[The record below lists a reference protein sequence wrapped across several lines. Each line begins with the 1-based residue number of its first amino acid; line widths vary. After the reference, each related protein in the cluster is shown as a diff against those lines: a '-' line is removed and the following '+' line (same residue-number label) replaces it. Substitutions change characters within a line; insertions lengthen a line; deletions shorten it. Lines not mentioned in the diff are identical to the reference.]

1 MAAKAKFTANQV
13 YAVIKPFS
21 LTAEQEAAVQSAPID
36 SPALI
41 VAGAG
46 SGKTELMAVRVLWL
60 VANGFARPEQIL
72 GLTFTRKAAAE
83 LSKRIYDSLLKL
95 RDSEFWPEELEY
107 DFSPPNI
114 STYNAYANGLFRDFA
129 LAIGYEPEAALL
141 TEAAAFQL
149 AREVVVRQGSDVDS
163 RLTDLDVNLNP
174 LIEAVLALA
183 QEMND
188 NIVGAQEVEDLIEGV
203 ISALS
208 DLPKKAGSSDLAQF
222 AYMTD
227 ILKPLVSTPVV
238 AKLAEAYIQEK
249 RRQGCVDYSDQ
260 VALAERAVREVPA
273 VRERERASYTQVLL
287 DEYQDTSFLQT
298 RLLKNLFAGTS
309 VFAVGDPNQSIYG
322 WRGASA
328 SNLSKF
334 HEDFESGEAAAN
346 FTLSTSWR
354 NPSSVLEL
362 ANRLTG
368 ELKVVTLQ
376 PREGAG
382 AGQISINF
390 QQNMNQE
397 AASVAAWFKTKM
409 AGDATGALLMRK
421 RSQMPLFVDAMQA
434 AGLDVEV
441 VGLGGL
447 LEMPEVVDLIC
458 ALRVIHFP
466 EAGSQLIRLLTGPR
480 WRIGA
485 KDIERLHRYATR
497 LAKPVD
503 DDLKVR
509 QQEGLAK
516 EDAVSIVDA
525 LDLLLEEKTP
535 EKIGFSD
542 QGLPRLKDAAVTL
555 RNFRRKT
562 GMPLAEFVRVVEQ
575 ELWLDIEVAANPR
588 RKNPMAHLNAF
599 AAVVSSYAG
608 SNNRPHLGA
617 FLEWLEFAD
626 ERERFEVPNA
636 NPEKGVVQVLTIHAA
651 KGLEWDNV
659 CVANLVEG
667 DFPGDGKGGTGWLG
681 LGRLPYPLRG
691 DRDSL
696 PEWKF
701 RGVASQP
708 EAKQSH
714 EDFKAAAKAHQLLE
728 ELRLIYVA
736 VTRPKAEL
744 LLTGSY
750 WKPGNKKPR
759 DASRYLRTALEIESL
774 THHQLPELLSEVNP
788 LSEVQK
794 FESWPLDP
802 LGERHRSEVEAARDR
817 TLSALEREDELRLGL
832 AFGDRVQT
840 EIDLLLA
847 ERDEALN
854 AANRVE
860 LPVRV
865 PASRFKDFVSDLPA
879 LIERYRRPMPQKPYK
894 QTRAGTL
901 FHSWV
906 EARYGAE
913 HLADELDSLDNHNSD
928 LDLESIKALQAN
940 FEKSRWAKLEPLE
953 IEREIQMTIEGN
965 TFICK
970 LDAVFATSTGVEVI
984 DWKTG
989 KKPKDKADQELRAL
1003 QLALYRL
1010 AYSRFSGLPLD
1021 KIEASFYFVAD
1032 DVEVKPEHLLDE
1044 AELLDLWKKS
1054 VSN

>member
-1 MAAKAKFTANQV
+1 MAVSPTFTANQV
-13 YAVIKPFS
+13 YAVIKPDE

-36 SPALI
+36 SPSLV

-46 SGKTELMAVRVLWL
+46 SGKTELMSVRVLWL

-83 LSKRIYDSLLKL
+83 LSKRIFESLLKL
-95 RDSEFWPEELEY
+95 RDSELWPEDLEY
-107 DFSPPNI
+107 DFAPPTI

-149 AREVVVRQGSDVDS
+149 AREVVVRHGAEIDS
-163 RLTDLDVNLNP
+163 RLTDLDMNLNP
-174 LIEAVLALA
+174 LVDAVLALA

-188 NIVGAQEVEDLIEGV
+188 NIVEASAIENLISEVIDELDG
-203 ISALS
+203 
-208 DLPKKAGSSDLAQF
+208 LPKKEGSSDLTQF
-222 AYMTD
+222 AYMAD
-227 ILKPLVSTPVV
+227 VFKPLLSTPVI
-238 AKLAEAYIQEK
+238 AKLAAAYTEEK
-249 RRQGCVDYSDQ
+249 RRQGYVDYSDQ

-273 VRERERASYTQVLL
+273 VRERERETFKQVLL

-298 RLLKNLFAGTS
+298 RLLKNLFAESS

-328 SNLSKF
+328 SNLSNF
-334 HEDFESGEAAAN
+334 HADFESIDSSAN

-354 NPSSVLEL
+354 NPSRVLDL

-368 ELKVVTLQ
+368 DLKVVTLQ
-376 PREGAG
+376 PRSGAG
-382 AGQISINF
+382 AGAIEVAFVQD
-390 QQNMNQE
+390 MHLE
-397 AASVAAWFKTKM
+397 AASVATWFKAKM
-409 AGDATGALLMRK
+409 VDDATGALLMRK
-421 RSQMPLFVDAMQA
+421 RSQMSLFVEALQSE
-434 AGLDVEV
+434 GLEVEV

-447 LEMPEVVDLIC
+447 LDLPEIVDLIS
-458 ALRVIHFP
+458 ALRVIHYP

-485 KDIERLHRYATR
+485 KDIERLYRYASR
-497 LAKPVD
+497 LASPGD
-503 DDLKVR
+503 ETLKAR
-509 QQEGLAK
+509 QQDSLAT
-516 EDAVSIVDA
+516 EDAISIVDA
-525 LDLLLEEKTP
+525 LDTLLEERNP

-542 QGLPRLKDAAVTL
+542 SGLPRLRDAAQTL
-555 RNFRRKT
+555 RNFRRRT
-562 GMPLAEFVRVVEQ
+562 GMPLVEFVRVVEQ
-575 ELWLDIEVAANPR
+575 ELWLDIEVSANPR

-599 AAVVSSYAG
+599 AGVVSGYAG
-608 SNNRPHLGA
+608 SNARPHLGA

-667 DFPGDGKGGTGWLG
+667 DFPGDGKGSSGWLG
-681 LGRLPYPLRG
+681 VGRLPYPLRG
-691 DRDSL
+691 DSESL
-696 PEWKF
+696 PAWNY
-701 RGVASQP
+701 RNVTSQP
-708 EAKQSH
+708 AAKKSQD
-714 EDFKAAAKAHQLLE
+714 DFKLACKSHQLLE

-736 VTRPKAEL
+736 VTRSKQSL

-759 DASRYLRTALEIESL
+759 EASRYLVTALELDCLNEV
-774 THHQLPELLSEVNP
+774 QLPELDSESNP
-788 LSEVQK
+788 LSEVHK

-802 LGERHRSEVEAARDR
+802 LGERHRKVVEAARDR
-817 TLSALEREDELRLGL
+817 TLDAIERSTELASGLE
-832 AFGDRVQT
+832 FGDRVQT
-840 EIDLLLA
+840 DIDLLLA
-847 ERDEALN
+847 ERDEALEQ
-854 AANRVE
+854 ANLVP

-865 PASRFKDFVSDLPA
+865 PASKFKDFVSDLPA
-879 LIERYRRPMPQKPYK
+879 LAERYRRPMPQKPYK
-894 QTRAGTL
+894 QTRNGTL
-901 FHSWV
+901 FHAWV
-906 EARYGAE
+906 EARFGAA
-913 HLADELDSLDNHNSD
+913 HLTDGIDSVDNENES
-928 LDLESIKALQAN
+928 LAQESIQQLKAN
-940 FEKSRWAKLEPLE
+940 FEASRWANLEPLE
-953 IEREIQMTIEGN
+953 IEREIQVTVGAN

-970 LDAVFATSTGVEVI
+970 LDAVFATADGVEIV

-989 KKPKDKADQELRAL
+989 KKPKDAEDESLKAL

-1010 AYSRFSGLPLD
+1010 AYSRFSGLPLE

-1032 DVEVKPEHLLDE
+1032 DSEVKPEHLLGE
-1044 AELLDLWKKS
+1044 AELIELW
-1054 VSN
+1054 NETI

>member
-1 MAAKAKFTANQV
+1 MAVSPKFTANQV
-13 YAVIKPFS
+13 YAVIKPYE

-36 SPALI
+36 SPSLV

-46 SGKTELMAVRVLWL
+46 SGKTELMSVRVLWL

-83 LSKRIYDSLLKL
+83 LSKRIFESLLKL
-95 RDSEFWPEELEY
+95 RDSELWPEDLEY
-107 DFSPPNI
+107 DFAPPTI

-149 AREVVVRQGSDVDS
+149 AREVVVRHGAEIDI
-163 RLTDLDVNLNP
+163 RLTDLDMNLNP
-174 LIEAVLALA
+174 LVDAVLALA

-188 NIVGAQEVEDLIEGV
+188 NIVEASAIENLISEVIDELDG
-203 ISALS
+203 
-208 DLPKKAGSSDLAQF
+208 LPKKEGSSDLTQF
-222 AYMTD
+222 AYMAD
-227 ILKPLVSTPVV
+227 VFKPLLSTPVI
-238 AKLAEAYIQEK
+238 AKLAAAYTEEK
-249 RRQGCVDYSDQ
+249 RRQGYVDYSDQ

-273 VRERERASYTQVLL
+273 VRERERETFKQVLL

-298 RLLKNLFAGTS
+298 RLLKNLFAESS

-328 SNLSKF
+328 SNLSNF
-334 HEDFESGEAAAN
+334 HADFESIDSSAN

-354 NPSSVLEL
+354 NPSRVLDL

-368 ELKVVTLQ
+368 DLKVVTLQ
-376 PREGAG
+376 PRSGAG
-382 AGQISINF
+382 AGAIEVAFEQD
-390 QQNMNQE
+390 MHQE
-397 AASVAAWFKTKM
+397 AASVATWFKAKM
-409 AGDATGALLMRK
+409 VDDATGALLMRK
-421 RSQMPLFVDAMQA
+421 RSQISLFVEALQSE
-434 AGLDVEV
+434 GLEVEV

-447 LEMPEVVDLIC
+447 LDLPEIVDLIS
-458 ALRVIHFP
+458 ALRVIHYP

-485 KDIERLHRYATR
+485 KDIERLYRYASR
-497 LAKPVD
+497 LASHGD
-503 DDLKVR
+503 ETLKAR
-509 QQEGLAK
+509 QQDSLAT
-516 EDAVSIVDA
+516 EDAISIVDA
-525 LDLLLEEKTP
+525 LDSLLEERNP

-542 QGLPRLKDAAVTL
+542 SGLPRLRDAAQTV
-555 RNFRRKT
+555 RNFRRRT
-562 GMPLAEFVRVVEQ
+562 GMPLVEFVRVVEQ
-575 ELWLDIEVAANPR
+575 ELWLDIEVSANPR

-599 AAVVSSYAG
+599 AGVVSSYAG
-608 SNNRPHLGA
+608 SNARPHLGA

-667 DFPGDGKGGTGWLG
+667 DFPGDGKGSSGWLG
-681 LGRLPYPLRG
+681 VGRLPYPLRG
-691 DRDSL
+691 DSESL
-696 PEWKF
+696 PAWNY
-701 RGVASQP
+701 RNVTSQP
-708 EAKQSH
+708 AAKKSQD
-714 EDFKAAAKAHQLLE
+714 DFKLACKSHQLLE

-736 VTRPKAEL
+736 VTRPKQSL

-759 DASRYLRTALEIESL
+759 EASRYLVTALELDCLNEV
-774 THHQLPELLSEVNP
+774 QLPELDSESNP

-802 LGERHRSEVEAARDR
+802 LGERHRKVVEAARDR
-817 TLSALEREDELRLGL
+817 TLDAIERATELASGLE
-832 AFGDRVQT
+832 FGDRVQT
-840 EIDLLLA
+840 DIDLLLA
-847 ERDEALN
+847 ERDEALEQ
-854 AANRVE
+854 ANLVP

-865 PASRFKDFVSDLPA
+865 PASKFKDFVSDLPA
-879 LIERYRRPMPQKPYK
+879 LAERYRRPMPQKPYK
-894 QTRAGTL
+894 QTRNGTL
-901 FHSWV
+901 FHAWV
-906 EARYGAE
+906 EARFGAA
-913 HLADELDSLDNHNSD
+913 HLTDGIDSVDNENES
-928 LDLESIKALQAN
+928 LAQESIQQLKAN
-940 FEKSRWAKLEPLE
+940 FEASRWANLEPLE
-953 IEREIQMTIEGN
+953 IEREIQVTVGAN

-970 LDAVFATSTGVEVI
+970 LDAVFATADGVEIV

-989 KKPKDKADQELRAL
+989 KKPKDAEDESLKAL

-1010 AYSRFSGLPLD
+1010 AYSRFSGLPLE

-1032 DVEVKPEHLLDE
+1032 DSEVKPEHLLGE
-1044 AELLDLWKKS
+1044 AELIELW
-1054 VSN
+1054 NETI

>member
-1 MAAKAKFTANQV
+1 LAARPKFSANQV
-13 YAVIKPFS
+13 YAVIKPYS
-21 LTAEQEAAVQSAPID
+21 LTVEQEAAVQSAPVD
-36 SPALI
+36 SPSLV

-46 SGKTELMAVRVLWL
+46 SGKTELMSVRVLWL

-83 LSKRIYDSLLKL
+83 LSKRIYESLLKL
-95 RDSEFWPEELEY
+95 RDSELWPEDLEY
-107 DFSPPNI
+107 DFAPPNI

-149 AREVVVRQGSDVDS
+149 ARDVVVRHGSDIDS
-163 RLTDLDVNLNP
+163 RLSDIDLNLNP
-174 LIEAVLALA
+174 LVDAVLALA

-188 NIVGAQEVEDLIEGV
+188 NIVEASEIENLISQV
-203 ISALS
+203 ISTL
-208 DLPKKAGSSDLAQF
+208 DGLPKKEGSSDLTQF
-222 AYMTD
+222 GYMAD
-227 ILKPLVSTPVV
+227 VFKPLLTTPVI
-238 AKLAEAYIQEK
+238 ARLAAAFNEEK
-249 RRQGCVDYSDQ
+249 RRQGYVDYSDQ

-273 VRERERASYTQVLL
+273 VRARERGAFTQVLL

-298 RLLKNLFAGTS
+298 RLLKNLFAASS

-328 SNLSKF
+328 SNLNQF
-334 HEDFESGEAAAN
+334 HSDFESADDAAN

-354 NPSSVLEL
+354 NPSSVLDL

-368 ELKVVTLQ
+368 DLKVVTLQ
-376 PREGAG
+376 PRPDAG
-382 AGQISINF
+382 DGYIEVKFEQD
-390 QQNMNQE
+390 MHHE
-397 AASVAAWFKTKM
+397 ANSVASWFKAKM
-409 AGDATGALLMRK
+409 ADDSTGALLMRK
-421 RSQMPLFVDAMQA
+421 RSQMPLFVDALQA
-434 AGLDVEV
+434 QGLDVEV

-447 LEMPEVVDLIC
+447 LELPEIVDLIS
-458 ALRVIHFP
+458 ALRAIHYP
-466 EAGSQLIRLLTGPR
+466 EAGTHLIRLLTGPR

-485 KDIERLHRYATR
+485 KDIERLYLCASR
-497 LAKPVD
+497 LASVADETIKA
-503 DDLKVR
+503 R
-509 QQEGLAK
+509 QRESLAN
-516 EDAVSIVDA
+516 EDAISIVDA
-525 LDLLLEEKTP
+525 LDTLLEERNP

-542 QGLPRLKDAAVTL
+542 QGLPRLKDAAQTL
-555 RNFRRKT
+555 RNFRRRT

-588 RKNPMAHLNAF
+588 RKNPMANLNAF

-608 SNNRPHLGA
+608 NNARPHLGA

-626 ERERFEVPNA
+626 ERERFEVPNT
-636 NPEKGVVQVLTIHAA
+636 NPERGVVQVLTIHAA

-667 DFPGDGKGGTGWLG
+667 DFPGDGKGSLGWLG
-681 LGRLPYPLRG
+681 VGRLPYPLRG
-691 DRDSL
+691 DSDSL
-696 PEWKF
+696 PAWDY
-701 RGVASQP
+701 RTVTSQP
-708 EAKQSH
+708 EAKKSQD
-714 EDFKAAAKAHQLLE
+714 DFKQACKAHQLLE

-736 VTRPKAEL
+736 VTRPKDSL

-759 DASRYLRTALEIESL
+759 AASRYLVTALELHCLSEIR
-774 THHQLPELLSEVNP
+774 LPEIEFESNP
-788 LSEVQK
+788 LSETEK

-802 LGERHRSEVEAARDR
+802 LGERHRKVVEAARDR
-817 TLSALEREDELRLGL
+817 TLDAIHRADELATGL

-840 EIDLLLA
+840 DIDLLLA
-847 ERDEALN
+847 ERDEAL
-854 AANRVE
+854 AQANDVQ

-879 LIERYRRPMPQKPYK
+879 LTERYRRPMPQKPYK
-894 QTRAGTL
+894 QTRNGTL

-906 EARYGAE
+906 EARFGAA
-913 HLADELDSLDNHNSD
+913 HLSEDLNSIDNQNES
-928 LDLESIKALQAN
+928 LDLEQIQVLKAN
-940 FEKSRWAKLEPLE
+940 FEASRWAKLEPLE
-953 IEREIQMTIEGN
+953 IEREIQLTIGAN

-970 LDAVFATSTGVEVI
+970 LDAVFETVDGVEII

-989 KKPKDKADQELRAL
+989 KKPKDAQDESLRAL

-1010 AYSRFSGLPLD
+1010 AYSRFSGLPLE

-1032 DVEVKPEHLLDE
+1032 DAEVKPMRLLNE
-1044 AELLDLWKKS
+1044 FELIELWNQIS
-1054 VSN
+1054 

>member
-1 MAAKAKFTANQV
+1 MAVSPKFTANQV
-13 YAVIKPFS
+13 YAVIKPYE

-36 SPALI
+36 SPSLV

-46 SGKTELMAVRVLWL
+46 SGKTELMSVRVLWL

-83 LSKRIYDSLLKL
+83 LSKRIFESLLKL
-95 RDSEFWPEELEY
+95 RDSELWPEDLEY
-107 DFSPPNI
+107 DFAPPTI

-149 AREVVVRQGSDVDS
+149 AREVVVRHGAEIDS
-163 RLTDLDVNLNP
+163 RLTDLDMNLNP
-174 LIEAVLALA
+174 LVDAVLALA

-188 NIVGAQEVEDLIEGV
+188 NIVEASAIENLISEVIDELDG
-203 ISALS
+203 
-208 DLPKKAGSSDLAQF
+208 LPKKEGSSDLTQF
-222 AYMTD
+222 AYMAD
-227 ILKPLVSTPVV
+227 VFKPLLSTPVI
-238 AKLAEAYIQEK
+238 AKLAAAYTEEK
-249 RRQGCVDYSDQ
+249 RRQGYVDYSDQ

-273 VRERERASYTQVLL
+273 VRERERETFKQVLL

-298 RLLKNLFAGTS
+298 RLLKNLFAESS

-328 SNLSKF
+328 SNLSNF
-334 HEDFESGEAAAN
+334 HADFESTDSSAN

-354 NPSSVLEL
+354 NPSRVLDL

-368 ELKVVTLQ
+368 DLKVVTLQ
-376 PREGAG
+376 PRSGAG
-382 AGQISINF
+382 AGAIEVAFEQD
-390 QQNMNQE
+390 MHQE
-397 AASVAAWFKTKM
+397 AASVATWFKAKM
-409 AGDATGALLMRK
+409 VDDATGALLMRK
-421 RSQMPLFVDAMQA
+421 RSQMSLFVEALQSE
-434 AGLDVEV
+434 GLEVEV

-447 LEMPEVVDLIC
+447 LDLPEIVDLIS
-458 ALRVIHFP
+458 ALRVIHYP

-485 KDIERLHRYATR
+485 KDIERLYRYASR
-497 LAKPVD
+497 LASPGD
-503 DDLKVR
+503 ETLKAR
-509 QQEGLAK
+509 QQDSLAT
-516 EDAVSIVDA
+516 EDAISLVDA
-525 LDLLLEEKTP
+525 LDTLLEERNP

-542 QGLPRLKDAAVTL
+542 SGLPRLRDAAQTL
-555 RNFRRKT
+555 RNFRRRT
-562 GMPLAEFVRVVEQ
+562 GMPLVEFVRVVEQ
-575 ELWLDIEVAANPR
+575 ELWLDIEVSANPR

-599 AAVVSSYAG
+599 AGVVSGYAG
-608 SNNRPHLGA
+608 SNARQHLGA

-667 DFPGDGKGGTGWLG
+667 DFPGDGKGSSGWLG
-681 LGRLPYPLRG
+681 VGRLPYPLRG
-691 DRDSL
+691 DSESL
-696 PEWKF
+696 PAWNY
-701 RGVASQP
+701 RNVTSQP
-708 EAKQSH
+708 AAKKSQD
-714 EDFKAAAKAHQLLE
+714 DFKLACKSHQLLE

-736 VTRPKAEL
+736 VTRPKQSL

-759 DASRYLRTALEIESL
+759 EASRYLVTALELDCLNEV
-774 THHQLPELLSEVNP
+774 QLPELDSESNP

-802 LGERHRSEVEAARDR
+802 LGERHRKVVEAARDR
-817 TLSALEREDELRLGL
+817 TLDAIERSTELASGLE
-832 AFGDRVQT
+832 FGDRVQT
-840 EIDLLLA
+840 DIDLLLA
-847 ERDEALN
+847 ERDEALEQ
-854 AANRVE
+854 ANLVP

-865 PASRFKDFVSDLPA
+865 PASKFKDFVSDLPA
-879 LIERYRRPMPQKPYK
+879 LAERYRRPMPQKPYK
-894 QTRAGTL
+894 QTRNGTL
-901 FHSWV
+901 FHAWV
-906 EARYGAE
+906 EARFGAA
-913 HLADELDSLDNHNSD
+913 HLTDGIDSVDNENES
-928 LDLESIKALQAN
+928 LAQESIQQLKAN
-940 FEKSRWAKLEPLE
+940 FEASRWANLEPLE
-953 IEREIQMTIEGN
+953 IEREIQVTVGAN

-970 LDAVFATSTGVEVI
+970 LDAVFATADGVEIV

-989 KKPKDKADQELRAL
+989 KKPKDAEDESLKAL

-1010 AYSRFSGLPLD
+1010 AYSRFSGLPLE

-1032 DVEVKPEHLLDE
+1032 DSEVKPEHLLGE
-1044 AELLDLWKKS
+1044 AELIELW
-1054 VSN
+1054 NETI